1 MKHHENPK
9 INAKEKVH
17 EEKKRKGP
25 KAKLKRRR
33 NQKHVSCLKKRSTE
47 MKTERAKDEEKPT
60 CVVEFVVFLTDF
72 AEHLSNFHE
81 MMRIAD

>member
-1 MKHHENPK
+1 
-9 INAKEKVH
+9 
-17 EEKKRKGP
+17 
-25 KAKLKRRR
+25 
-33 NQKHVSCLKKRSTE
+33 